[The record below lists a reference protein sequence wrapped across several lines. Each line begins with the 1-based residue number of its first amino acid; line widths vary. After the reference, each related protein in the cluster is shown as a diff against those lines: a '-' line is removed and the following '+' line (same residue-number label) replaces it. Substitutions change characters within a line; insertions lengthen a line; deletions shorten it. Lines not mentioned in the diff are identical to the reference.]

1 MLEQFGCVA
10 PVLVHEEKLQ
20 GLLLADHL
28 AVREYEG
35 PPQPRNMPTISLLSI
50 LTVRPGHGNN
60 MQHSIFSWKGGSS
73 TVTIFLLQLLEVSD
87 EHPTSQRGIEN
98 C

>member
-60 MQHSIFSWKGGSS
+60 MQHSRVFQSFHGKEVQALSLSS
-73 TVTIFLLQLLEVSD
+73 SCN
-87 EHPTSQRGIEN
+87 S
-98 C
+98 

>member
-35 PPQPRNMPTISLLSI
+35 PRQPRNMPTISLLSI
-50 LTVRPGHGNN
+50 LTV
-60 MQHSIFSWKGGSS
+60 
-73 TVTIFLLQLLEVSD
+73 
-87 EHPTSQRGIEN
+87 
-98 C
+98 

>member
-1 MLEQFGCVA
+1 MLVMLEQFGCVA

-35 PPQPRNMPTISLLSI
+35 PPQPRNMPENF
-50 LTVRPGHGNN
+50 LTQHPHCMTRP
-60 MQHSIFSWKGGSS
+60 WK
-73 TVTIFLLQLLEVSD
+73 
-87 EHPTSQRGIEN
+87 
-98 C
+98 